1 MTEKQNIRP
10 NRLSVS
16 RQCGEVYH
24 DKEDRQL
31 IEVPRIKRAYA
42 EPFTEWREDNAETV
56 ESRDTVFAVRV

>member
-42 EPFTEWREDNAETV
+42 EITFQHE
-56 ESRDTVFAVRV
+56 